1 MKTWDDWSDF
11 DLSFNV
17 AKLSMPSNDN
27 IQEFFGKVCTGAVSG
42 HNADSYQFVYF
53 DINNPA
59 DMWPIMLENG
69 IGMVAENGKLI
80 GATTSSQ
87 QYYEPYGD
95 MIYSYDHVN
104 PLLAAAIVFL
114 MMNGVNPE

>member
-1 MKTWDDWSDF
+1 MKTLDDWSDF
-11 DLSFNV
+11 EISIEVTSIAFGC
-17 AKLSMPSNDN
+17 KGWCITESG
-27 IQEFFGKVCTGAVSG
+27 EFFYHCGVDGSQYFVQVII
-42 HNADSYQFVYF
+42 DSC
-53 DINNPA
+53 NSWA
-59 DMWPIMLENG
+59 DMGPIMLKNG

-95 MIYSYDHVN
+95 IIYSYNHVN
-104 PLLAAAIVFL
+104 PLRAAAIVFL

>member
-1 MKTWDDWSDF
+1 MKTWDDWSDEAIDVKVTRIVFGCSGWAVTSDANKLCRF
-11 DLSFNV
+11 DENNRLLYTQEVIKYCNSW
-17 AKLSMPSNDN
+17 AN
-27 IQEFFGKVCTGAVSG
+27 IGQILLDK
-42 HNADSYQFVYF
+42 
-53 DINNPA
+53 
-59 DMWPIMLENG
+59 G

-95 MIYSYDHVN
+95 TIYSHDHVN
-104 PLLAAAIVFL
+104 PLRAAAIVFL